1 MVNREDASMP
11 TVPQQT
17 HQRFPINDS
26 FFAQELVNLSSRKFP
41 YLDSLIVLG
50 VCFGKL
56 QIPGFHHV
64 HLFGQKAGTGIKG
77 EEPLQRA
84 RTIAGFFQQF
94 APGRTN
100 DALVGLHG
108 SRNEFPHM
116 FPGRVAKL
124 ANQNDAPIGKSGD
137 HDNRPMVDHNFTESF
152 NASGLNHAIKTYAN
166 HSPFINSLTFEDA
179 NLGSYGG
186 NSTLLTLRRET
197 SRGVCFNESS
207 PAEQGSWLVRLR

>member
-1 MVNREDASMP
+1 MP

-17 HQRFPINDS
+17 HQRFSIDDS

-64 HLFGQKAGTGIKG
+64 HLFGQEAGTGIKG

-100 DALVGLHG
+100 DAFAGLHG

-124 ANQNDAPIGKSGD
+124 ANQNDAPIGKPGD
-137 HDNRPMVDHNFTESF
+137 HDNRPMVHHDFTEGF
-152 NASGLNHAIKTYAN
+152 NASGLNHAVKTDAN
-166 HSPFINSLTFEDA
+166 HSSVVHTLAFEDA
-179 NLGSYGG
+179 NLGFHDE
-186 NSTLLTLRRET
+186 NSILLSLRQENL
-197 SRGVCFNESS
+197 RGI
-207 PAEQGSWLVRLR
+207 